1 MSREIKFR
9 AWDKGL
15 SNDDN
20 IPMMTQALTIQEWID
35 QRGFY
40 YVNGCQADLSDF
52 DWKNELI
59 FMQYTGLKDK
69 NGVEI
74 YEGDI
79 VKTQVWTKI
88 DDENSSGDWYFGE
101 IVYHQGSFLGRFP
114 KPEVMEY
121 LQHFRYE
128 VIGNIYEN
136 PELLKRKVN
145 E

>member
-1 MSREIKFR
+1 MMREFKFR

-35 QRGFY
+35 QKEFY
-40 YVNGCQADLSDF
+40 YVNGYQANLSDF

-74 YEGDI
+74 YEGD
-79 VKTQVWTKI
+79 VLQYP
-88 DDENSSGDWYFGE
+88 DDYKSKGTVIFRDGGWHANGRACYINYE
-101 IVYHQGSFLGRFP
+101 SFSRC
-114 KPEVMEY
+114 
-121 LQHFRYE
+121 E
-128 VIGNIYEN
+128 VIGNIYEH
-136 PELLKRKVN
+136 EFLLKN
-145 E
+145 N

>member
-1 MSREIKFR
+1 MRDVKFR

-20 IPMMTQALTIQEWID
+20 IPMMTQALTIQEWLD

-40 YVNGCQADLSDF
+40 YVNGYQANLSDF

-79 VKTQVWTKI
+79 VDVQYNYIKKCVVAFNDGKYNIAAYKT
-88 DDENSSGDWYFGE
+88 SSC
-101 IVYHQGSFLGRFP
+101 
-114 KPEVMEY
+114 
-121 LQHFRYE
+121 E

-136 PELLKRKVN
+136 IELL
-145 E
+145 EIECGS